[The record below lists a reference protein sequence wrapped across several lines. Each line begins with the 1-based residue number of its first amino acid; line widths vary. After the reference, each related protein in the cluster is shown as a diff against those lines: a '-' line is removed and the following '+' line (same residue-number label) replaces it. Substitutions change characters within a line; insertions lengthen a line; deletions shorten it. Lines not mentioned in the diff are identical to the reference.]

1 MTDELLLPFPP
12 ELVEAIAQRAAALV
26 LDQLGDGRSDRPL
39 NVDEAAE
46 FLRCRPQRIYDLV
59 SEGRLAVP
67 LRDGKRLLFTRD
79 ELERYLRAGASD
91 QRRLAAGTPAL

>member
-12 ELVEAIAQRAAALV
+12 ELVESIAQRAAELV
-26 LDQLGDGRSDRPL
+26 LERVADVRPDRPL
-39 NVDEAAE
+39 NVDEAAD
-46 FLRCRPQRIYDLV
+46 FLRCGRQRIYDLV
-59 SEGRLAVP
+59 SEGRLDVP

-91 QRRLAAGTPAL
+91 QRRLAAGKPAL